1 MISTSLSTPARG
13 KGARRRARA
22 VESEME
28 VQELARR
35 LDDYGCAF
43 GRVSAARLEDLVRAY
58 ERLETKLN
66 AVLLAATGTFLTSLV
81 GIAIYAL
88 RSGHP

>member
-1 MISTSLSTPARG
+1 MISTSLSAPARG
-13 KGARRRARA
+13 KGARRRARPA
-22 VESEME
+22 EGDAE
-28 VQELARR
+28 VRELARR
-35 LDDYGCAF
+35 LDDHGCAF

-81 GIAIYAL
+81 GIAIYTL